1 MDVFGSLSRRKL
13 KENSNN
19 CVFVALLLVRSAR
32 LWSETVTVWLVDTS
46 FVTLT
51 IKTSSFCLIIEM
63 VIIVW
68 CSKKLIVWASK
79 IEKLYP
85 QKLAPD
91 FLIYKCN
98 KDTSMNTENQIT
110 KNDNDNPF
118 KDMGFIK
125 FWIVSTVFWFS
136 FPVSLVLCYLALGSV
151 KTKQLVKALVH
162 DFLQTLFIILV
173 IICVIVYG
181 IYHYVSGLF

>member
-1 MDVFGSLSRRKL
+1 MNDL
-13 KENSNN
+13 KTE
-19 CVFVALLLVRSAR
+19 V
-32 LWSETVTVWLVDTS
+32 SE
-46 FVTLT
+46 
-51 IKTSSFCLIIEM
+51 
-63 VIIVW
+63 
-68 CSKKLIVWASK
+68 
-79 IEKLYP
+79 
-85 QKLAPD
+85 
-91 FLIYKCN
+91 
-98 KDTSMNTENQIT
+98 KDE
-110 KNDNDNPF
+110 DPF

-173 IICVIVYG
+173 VVCVIVYG